1 MEKGEKPRAL
11 QVLSVRRSSEPQQPE
26 THKTTMQ
33 TEKRVLMEN
42 TAFILYEKFCSDS
55 GEQRREQFKKAF
67 ERYLTD
73 ALQNDTPIPLQ
84 DGA

>member
-1 MEKGEKPRAL
+1 
-11 QVLSVRRSSEPQQPE
+11 
-26 THKTTMQ
+26 
-33 TEKRVLMEN
+33 MEN

-73 ALQNDTPIPLQ
+73 ALQNDIPYPCRTEHRREG
-84 DGA
+84 D

>member
-1 MEKGEKPRAL
+1 M
-11 QVLSVRRSSEPQQPE
+11 

-73 ALQNDTPIPLQ
+73 ALAHTLAGRSIEGRAIKMLCRDTCAGNKGRRP
-84 DGA
+84 

>member
-1 MEKGEKPRAL
+1 
-11 QVLSVRRSSEPQQPE
+11 
-26 THKTTMQ
+26 MQ

-42 TAFILYEKFCSDS
+42 TVFILYEKFCSDS

>member
-1 MEKGEKPRAL
+1 M
-11 QVLSVRRSSEPQQPE
+11 

-73 ALQNDTPIPLQ
+73 ALQNDIRPYPCRTEHRREG
-84 DGA
+84 D

>member
-1 MEKGEKPRAL
+1 M
-11 QVLSVRRSSEPQQPE
+11 

-55 GEQRREQFKKAF
+55 EEQRREQFKKAF

-84 DGA
+84 GGA

>member
-1 MEKGEKPRAL
+1 MLCRCFPSGG
-11 QVLSVRRSSEPQQPE
+11 VLNRSSRKQTEM

-73 ALQNDTPIPLQ
+73 ALQNDTPIHLQ

>member
-1 MEKGEKPRAL
+1 M
-11 QVLSVRRSSEPQQPE
+11 

-42 TAFILYEKFCSDS
+42 TAFILYEKFCPDS

>member
-1 MEKGEKPRAL
+1 MM
-11 QVLSVRRSSEPQQPE
+11 
-26 THKTTMQ
+26 HKTTMQ

-42 TAFILYEKFCSDS
+42 TAFILYEKFCSES
-55 GEQRREQFKKAF
+55 GEQRREQRREQFKKAF

>member
-1 MEKGEKPRAL
+1 M
-11 QVLSVRRSSEPQQPE
+11 

-42 TAFILYEKFCSDS
+42 TAFNQHEKLCPDS

>member
-1 MEKGEKPRAL
+1 MEKTP
-11 QVLSVRRSSEPQQPE
+11 
-26 THKTTMQ
+26 
-33 TEKRVLMEN
+33 
-42 TAFILYEKFCSDS
+42 FILYEKFCSES

-73 ALQNDTPIPLQ
+73 ALQSDPPMQ

>member
-1 MEKGEKPRAL
+1 MLCRCFPSGG
-11 QVLSVRRSSEPQQPE
+11 VLNRSSRNSTEM
-26 THKTTMQ
+26 THNTTMQ

>member
-1 MEKGEKPRAL
+1 M
-11 QVLSVRRSSEPQQPE
+11 

-42 TAFILYEKFCSDS
+42 TAFCSDS

>member
-1 MEKGEKPRAL
+1 
-11 QVLSVRRSSEPQQPE
+11 
-26 THKTTMQ
+26 MQ

-73 ALQNDTPIPLQ
+73 ALQNDPPMPLQ
-84 DGA
+84 NGA

>member
-1 MEKGEKPRAL
+1 
-11 QVLSVRRSSEPQQPE
+11 
-26 THKTTMQ
+26 MQ
-33 TEKRVLMEN
+33 TEKRVLMKN

-73 ALQNDTPIPLQ
+73 ALQTIRPYPCRTEHRREGD
-84 DGA
+84 

>member
-1 MEKGEKPRAL
+1 M
-11 QVLSVRRSSEPQQPE
+11 

-55 GEQRREQFKKAF
+55 EEQRREQFKKAF
-67 ERYLTD
+67 ERCLTD

>member
-1 MEKGEKPRAL
+1 M
-11 QVLSVRRSSEPQQPE
+11 

-73 ALQNDTPIPLQ
+73 ALQTIRPYPCRTEHRREGD
-84 DGA
+84 

>member
-1 MEKGEKPRAL
+1 
-11 QVLSVRRSSEPQQPE
+11 
-26 THKTTMQ
+26 MQ

-67 ERYLTD
+67 ERYLLD
-73 ALQNDTPIPLQ
+73 ALQSDAHMPLQ

>member
-1 MEKGEKPRAL
+1 M
-11 QVLSVRRSSEPQQPE
+11 

-55 GEQRREQFKKAF
+55 GEQRRKQFKKAF

>member
-1 MEKGEKPRAL
+1 
-11 QVLSVRRSSEPQQPE
+11 
-26 THKTTMQ
+26 MQ

-55 GEQRREQFKKAF
+55 EEQRRKQFKKAF

>member
-1 MEKGEKPRAL
+1 MSRGL
-11 QVLSVRRSSEPQQPE
+11 GDVY
-26 THKTTMQ
+26 
-33 TEKRVLMEN
+33 KRQ
-42 TAFILYEKFCSDS
+42 AFILYEKFCSDS

>member
-1 MEKGEKPRAL
+1 M
-11 QVLSVRRSSEPQQPE
+11 

-42 TAFILYEKFCSDS
+42 TAFILYEKFRSDS

-67 ERYLTD
+67 ERYLLD
-73 ALQNDTPIPLQ
+73 ALQSDAHMPLQ

>member
-1 MEKGEKPRAL
+1 M
-11 QVLSVRRSSEPQQPE
+11 
-26 THKTTMQ
+26 THNTTKQ

>member
-1 MEKGEKPRAL
+1 M
-11 QVLSVRRSSEPQQPE
+11 
-26 THKTTMQ
+26 HKTTMQ

-42 TAFILYEKFCSDS
+42 TAFILYEKFCSGS
-55 GEQRREQFKKAF
+55 EEQRREQFKKAF

-73 ALQNDTPIPLQ
+73 ALQNDTSMPLR